1 MVEHIEYLLTCH
13 DCVVVP
19 GWGAFIANYNTAR
32 YNHDRQVL
40 ERPRRVVGFNASVN
54 HNDGLLAQSI
64 MRREGV
70 THDEAMRM
78 IEDNVTVYR
87 QQLAAGTE
95 VSMGRLG
102 YFMRGAAGTAQF
114 VPFFH
119 MNTTD
124 QYYGLA
130 DIDIKRVA
138 VLERERA
145 LAAQPQ
151 TEVIAEEAP
160 AVAPT
165 RNLFTRKAVQIAAS
179 VAVLLGMGV
188 LLTTPVIINRDNQ
201 QQAAVVPTVT
211 APAVQQ
217 VVTVEDYPALASVG
231 NTSGKY
237 HMVIASLRNQQELQA
252 FKDLNPKLVPYM
264 KTLQY
269 KGLTCVYVARSD
281 DYNTLMNLRS
291 ELPEQYRNVWIY
303 K

>member
-1 MVEHIEYLLTCH
+1 
-13 DCVVVP
+13 
-19 GWGAFIANYNTAR
+19 
-32 YNHDRQVL
+32 
-40 ERPRRVVGFNASVN
+40 
-54 HNDGLLAQSI
+54 
-64 MRREGV
+64 
-70 THDEAMRM
+70 
-78 IEDNVTVYR
+78 
-87 QQLAAGTE
+87 
-95 VSMGRLG
+95 MGRLG

-119 MNTTD
+119 MNMTD

-151 TEVIAEEAP
+151 TEATAEEAP

-179 VAVLLGMGV
+179 VAVLLGMGI